1 MTAGLIQIKS
11 ISFSQFENEFIK
23 LKTKEGNIMRLKS
36 LVVAMAAVASLAPI
50 ASQAQ
55 STDNSNPWMVRVRA
69 AYLDFQNGQ
78 SNNGQPNGVGTNNIR
93 AQKEWIPEVDVTYF
107 FTKNI
112 AAELVLTYP
121 QNVNIYSNLNGQ
133 KSGTIT
139 ALPPSLLAQY
149 HFTDLGAFKP
159 YIGAGVN
166 YTIFG
171 NTGNFGGINNALVVS
186 NSSFGFAGQVGADY
200 MLDKNWG
207 VNVDVKYITMST
219 KVNYSAANGGAN
231 VGKLTLNP
239 LVPAVGVTY
248 KF

>member
-1 MTAGLIQIKS
+1 MTVGLMQIKS

-55 STDNSNPWMVRVRA
+55 SSGENPWMVRVRA
-69 AYLDFQNGQ
+69 TDLIWQNGQ
-78 SNNGQPNGVGTNNIR
+78 SGSVVQGANVKAANKV
-93 AQKEWIPEVDVTYF
+93 IPEFDVSYF

-121 QNVNIYSNLNGQ
+121 QTININYTANQTNLGSI
-133 KSGTIT
+133 K
-139 ALPPSLLAQY
+139 ALPPSLLLQY
-149 HFTDLGAFKP
+149 HFTDLGALKP
-159 YIGAGVN
+159 YVGAGVN
-166 YTIFG
+166 YTIFS
-171 NTGNFGGINNALVVS
+171 NRNNLS
-186 NSSFGFAGQVGADY
+186 NGAYSVDSSSVGAVGQVGADY

-207 VNVDVKYITMST
+207 LNIDVKYATMST
-219 KVNYSAANGGAN
+219 NVTTAAGVNG
-231 VGKLTLNP
+231 GKLTLNP
-239 LVPAVGVTY
+239 WMPSVGVAY